1 MHLKKNSISLRS
13 QLQFSHIFKNCI
25 QELELTLISHHSG
38 EEQGKF
44 IILRTIRTPT
54 PLQKVPIEIVF
65 HPFTIFFCHGQ
76 DSGRM
81 AQKCFPLSK
90 TPPPA
95 KEMMFLRD
103 EL

>member
-1 MHLKKNSISLRS
+1 MHVKKNSISLRS
-13 QLQFSHIFKNCI
+13 QLQFSHIFKNCN

-65 HPFTIFFCHGQ
+65 HPFTIFLFCHGQ
-76 DSGRM
+76 ESGRM
-81 AQKCFPLSK
+81 HMVGWLKSVFLSARPLPPQKK
-90 TPPPA
+90 
-95 KEMMFLRD
+95 
-103 EL
+103 